1 MDRLIVFGGTTEGRE
16 LCQKCLEQ
24 LNNVVI
30 HVFVATEQGKE
41 VLPKDGKLVVHTGR
55 LTSMEMADIIGT
67 LSPDM
72 VVDATH
78 PYATEVTENIV
89 KACTLS
95 NARYI
100 RLLREKAD
108 IKKGFIAEDP
118 LKVVKLVNRSRG
130 NVLLT
135 TGSKDLPAY
144 TGIYNFKER
153 VYARIL
159 PDANNINWAIN
170 MGYAKDHIIAEEG
183 PFSYERNVEEIKK
196 YNIKYLITKESG
208 KAGGFDEK
216 QRACK
221 DANCVLIVIPRPEE
235 DGYSATEVWEMVKEE
250 YTKKTIHIIGV
261 GMGNPKNMTVE
272 AVEAVE
278 DCQVLIGANRLV
290 DAVNKGRKDIYYE
303 YKAEK
308 IKEFIDTTDYQH
320 YGIIFSGDVC
330 LFSGAT
336 VLLDLL
342 DGYKVKVIQG
352 ISSVA
357 YLASRIGV
365 PWAGCRVVSA
375 HGRNVDI
382 VREVAENEGIFVLT
396 GGNVKQICQTLT
408 ENGLGTV
415 KICAGEKLSYP
426 REKITA
432 GYVKD
437 FVSREFDPITVLY
450 MCNENYGISTEF
462 GLSDDMFF
470 RGEIPM
476 TKSEVR
482 SVILSKLQLRN
493 SDIVY
498 DIGSGT
504 GSVTVECG
512 RLAPKGM
519 VYSVEC
525 NEDAYELTAKNVEH
539 FELKNVR
546 QFLGQGKDIVAD
558 LPKPNSVFIGGS
570 KGELEDIM
578 EQIINKGVD
587 IRFVVSAIT
596 LETLTNTLMFMK
608 TKGFKNTEVVQ
619 VSVSK
624 GNFVGNSTMMTAQ
637 NPIFIVSGDWEE

>member
-16 LCQKCLEQ
+16 LCEKCLEQ

-41 VLPKDGKLVVHTGR
+41 VLPEDGKLVIHTGR
-55 LTSMEMADIIGT
+55 LTGMEMTDIIGT
-67 LSPDM
+67 LAPDM

-78 PYATEVTENIV
+78 PYATEVTGNIL
-89 KACTLS
+89 KACSAS
-95 NARYI
+95 NTKYV
-100 RLLREKAD
+100 RLLREKVQV
-108 IKKGFIAEDP
+108 KKGFIAEDP

-159 PDANNINWAIN
+159 PDTNNISWAEN
-170 MGYAKDHIIAEEG
+170 MGYAKDHILAEEG
-183 PFSYERNVEEIKK
+183 PFSYEKNVEAIKK
-196 YNIKYLITKESG
+196 YNIKYLVTKESG
-208 KAGGFDEK
+208 EIGGFDEK
-216 QRACK
+216 QRACR
-221 DANCVLIVIPRPEE
+221 DANCVLIVIPRPDEQ
-235 DGYSATEVWEMVKEE
+235 GYSAEAVWEMVQEE
-250 YTKKTIHIIGV
+250 YSKKSIHIIGI

-278 DCQVLIGANRLV
+278 NCQVLIGANRLV
-290 DAVNKGRKDIYYE
+290 DAVNKGRKDVYYE

-308 IKEFIDTTDYQH
+308 IKEFIDTTDYH
-320 YGIIFSGDVC
+320 NYGIIFSGDVC

-342 DGYKVKVIQG
+342 EGYKTKVIQG

-357 YLASRIGV
+357 YLAAKIGV
-365 PWAGCRVVSA
+365 PWASCRVISA

-382 VREVAENEGIFVLT
+382 VREVAENQGLFVLT
-396 GGNVKQICQTLT
+396 GSNVNQICQTLT
-408 ENGLGTV
+408 ENGLGMV

-426 REKITA
+426 REKISV

-437 FVSREFDPITVLY
+437 FIAREFDPITVLY

-470 RGEIPM
+470 RGSIPM

-482 SVILSKLQLRN
+482 AVILSKLRLRN

-498 DIGSGT
+498 DVGSGT
-504 GSVTVECG
+504 GSVTVECA
-512 RLAPKGM
+512 RLAPKGT
-519 VYSVEC
+519 VYSIEC
-525 NEDAYELTAKNVEH
+525 NENAVELTAKNIEH
-539 FELKNVR
+539 FGVKNVK
-546 QFLGQGKDIVAD
+546 QIKGFAKDVISD
-558 LPKPNSVFIGGS
+558 LPKPNAVFIGGS
-570 KGELEDIM
+570 KGELGDIM
-578 EQIINKGVD
+578 EQIINKGVHT
-587 IRFVVSAIT
+587 RFVISAIV
-596 LETLTNTLMFMK
+596 LETAIAAIFVMR
-608 TKGFKNTEVVQ
+608 TKGFRNIEVTQ
-619 VSVSK
+619 LSVSK
-624 GNFVGNSTMMTAQ
+624 GNFAGESTMMLAH
-637 NPIFIVSGDWEE
+637 NPIFVISGDWEE